1 MTGAKI
7 EMSFS
12 SYNQPLEIMGQRAN
26 IPGRQTFHSCKD
38 RLRLVTY
45 SSTLEWVLGKH
56 GKSAFQC
63 TLMVLILFKF
73 SITRGSSSEPGRHS
87 QRAIWLVKRVSLVC

>member
-38 RLRLVTY
+38 RLRLVTC
-45 SSTLEWVLGKH
+45 SSTLEWVGKH
-56 GKSAFQC
+56 
-63 TLMVLILFKF
+63 VLHH
-73 SITRGSSSEPGRHS
+73 PS
-87 QRAIWLVKRVSLVC
+87 QQLRTWKALPAGHLAG